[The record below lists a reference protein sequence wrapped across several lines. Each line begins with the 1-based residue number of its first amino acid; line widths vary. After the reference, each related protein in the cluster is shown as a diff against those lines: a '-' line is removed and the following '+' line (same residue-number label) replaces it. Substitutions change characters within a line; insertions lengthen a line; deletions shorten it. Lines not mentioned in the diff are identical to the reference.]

1 VRRTRTSRSSDR
13 RLESIVASPASS
25 QRLQISALR
34 PSLPRESRRK
44 GHSADG
50 RRSGST
56 KSPSFDEAA
65 VAANLALP
73 PGERDRGRQ
82 RLVCDHPRGRI
93 RHREGAPFG
102 RLSIKSLQVR
112 AVLVSS
118 GNRGTSTT
126 MPKLGTR
133 RQARLYPRS
142 RRSPK
147 LRLGG
152 RPWKPPSE
160 AKVKDG
166 GDSGVE
172 RFKSAR
178 VVMSVAEV
186 G

>member
-73 PGERDRGRQ
+73 SGERDRERQ
-82 RLVCDHPRGRI
+82 RRACDRPRGRI
-93 RHREGAPFG
+93 RHREGAPSEG
-102 RLSIKSLQVR
+102 S
-112 AVLVSS
+112 
-118 GNRGTSTT
+118 
-126 MPKLGTR
+126 
-133 RQARLYPRS
+133 RS
-142 RRSPK
+142 RAYRSETRWSP
-147 LRLGG
+147 G
-152 RPWKPPSE
+152 KPGDIDGQAEARGSPSSE
-160 AKVKDG
+160 ALPEVTSFAKASAG
-166 GDSGVE
+166 RAAVE
-172 RFKSAR
+172 ATVRGER
-178 VVMSVAEV
+178 RRR